1 MMLKEFNEIEKLLN
15 KIKESFEDVYEE
27 LNSIKIDLAQE
38 QYDKDFYAKEK

>member
-1 MMLKEFNEIEKLLN
+1 MMLKEFDEIEKLLK
-15 KIKESFEDVYEE
+15 KIQESFEDVCEE